1 MVKEKLL
8 QCFEL
13 GMPFV
18 QVFTLM
24 SDYLLQGFGKF
35 IADPMSLSLYE
46 DIWCNKWNETKS

>member
-13 GMPFV
+13 GMSFV

-46 DIWCNKWNETKS
+46 DIWCNMWNEPKS

>member
-18 QVFTLM
+18 QVFALM

-35 IADPMSLSLYE
+35 IADPMLYE
-46 DIWCNKWNETKS
+46 DIWCNMWNETKS